1 MRHLVCI
8 GELLIDFLPNEK
20 GIKLEQVKSFTK
32 HPGGAPANVAVAGRK
47 SGIKS
52 YFVGQVGEDA
62 FGNYLKKTLNDFGVD
77 TNNLYQTKKAKTAL
91 AYVSLT
97 DDGERDFVFYR
108 NPSADQLFDMS
119 LLDYN
124 LFKKCVLHF
133 CSVSLSN
140 YPIKEAH
147 LKAIQYTKE
156 QNGFISFDPN
166 LRFSLWDDLKA
177 YKKVINQFIP
187 YANLLKISDDEL
199 HFITG
204 INDEKKAVMDLFI
217 GDVSYIIITKGKK
230 GSTLYYKDETQ
241 INIPAHK
248 VDVVDTTGAGDAY
261 IGTFLA
267 EMIKYDLNFD
277 KENVKSAMEKAS
289 LKAAITTTKMGGMS
303 SIPSDEEI

>member
-156 QNGFISFDPN
+156 QNGFISFDP
-166 LRFSLWDDLKA
+166 
-177 YKKVINQFIP
+177 I
-187 YANLLKISDDEL
+187 
-199 HFITG
+199 
-204 INDEKKAVMDLFI
+204 
-217 GDVSYIIITKGKK
+217 
-230 GSTLYYKDETQ
+230 
-241 INIPAHK
+241 
-248 VDVVDTTGAGDAY
+248 
-261 IGTFLA
+261 
-267 EMIKYDLNFD
+267 
-277 KENVKSAMEKAS
+277 
-289 LKAAITTTKMGGMS
+289 
-303 SIPSDEEI
+303 